1 MLTLH
6 RSAVVGVGLAGVL
19 ALAGCGSDNNAKS
32 QPSSG
37 GSSGTTS
44 AAAISCADG
53 SLTGTGSTFQLNIE
67 KQWISDYLAK
77 CSAAKVDYT
86 GTGSG
91 AGISQFGAGTV
102 DYAGSDSLMKADAQA
117 KADARCGTGNKAIH
131 LPVTAGAVVL
141 TYNLP
146 NVSGVKLSAA
156 VVAEMFQGTIT
167 KWDDQKVAADNPGT
181 KLPPLAVQAVHRSD
195 SSGTTDIFSN
205 FLDANAKGV
214 WTLGTGKDLKWPTG
228 QSAKGSDGTTNAVK
242 AAPGALTYTE
252 LSFAKANGLP
262 TASLKNA
269 GGQYVAPAGAGVSK
283 ALEAATIDTSKGDLR
298 AKVDYASTDPA
309 SYPASAVTYVIVC
322 DKGNKSA
329 ALLKGFLG
337 YVSTGGQDSADRL
350 GYAPLPTKVAGPV
363 KAAIAALA

>member
-1 MLTLH
+1 MLILQ
-6 RSAVVGVGLAGVL
+6 RGAVVAAGLAGVL
-19 ALAGCGSDNNAKS
+19 ALAGCGSDNNAPT
-32 QPSSG
+32 QPVAA
-37 GSSGTTS
+37 GSSS

-91 AGISQFGAGTV
+91 AGISQFGSGTV
-102 DYAGSDSLMKADAQA
+102 DYAGSDSLMKADEQA
-117 KADARCGTGNKAIH
+117 KADARCGAGNKAIH
-131 LPVTAGAVVL
+131 LPITAGAAVL

-146 NVSGVKLSAA
+146 GVPAVKLSAP
-156 VVAEMFQGTIT
+156 VLAEMFQGTIT
-167 KWDDQKVAADNPGT
+167 KWDDFKVAADNPGT

-195 SSGTTDIFSN
+195 SSGTTDIFSK

-214 WTLGTGKDLKWPTG
+214 WTLATGKDLKWPGG

-242 AAPGALTYTE
+242 ATPGALTYTE

-262 TASLKNA
+262 FAAVKNA
-269 GGQYVAPAGAGVSK
+269 GGQYVVPTGASVGK
-283 ALEAATIDTSKGDLR
+283 ALDAASVDTSKGDLR
-298 AKVDYASTDPA
+298 VSVDYASADA
-309 SYPASAVTYVIVC
+309 AAYPVSAVTYVIVC
-322 DKGNKSA
+322 DKGNKNA

-337 YVSTGGQDSADRL
+337 YATTGGQASADQL
-350 GYAPLPTKVAGPV
+350 GYAPLPAKVAGPV
-363 KAAIAALA
+363 KSALAALA